1 MEELCIQLQSAWM
14 RAARN
19 SGSFF
24 EKRDILHLDYESKC
38 SHLHGHNW
46 IITVTCQR
54 ETLDANGM
62 VVDFTKIKETVNQL
76 DHVLINDVVGNL
88 NPTAENMAKWICDRI
103 PYCVKVSVEETE
115 GNVAVYEK

>member
-1 MEELCIQLQSAWM
+1 MYTIT
-14 RAARN
+14 
-19 SGSFF
+19 
-24 EKRDILHLDYESKC
+24 KR
-38 SHLHGHNW
+38 
-46 IITVTCQR
+46 
-54 ETLDANGM
+54 M
-62 VVDFTKIKETVNQL
+62 